1 MKEVNFY
8 TSDGVELNGILYEE
22 NNKPQNKSVIL
33 SVHGMTSNCFKKK
46 CSNSKQSQ
54 RKEIWLFY
62 I

>member
-33 SVHGMTSNCFKKK
+33 SVHGMTSNCSKKR
-46 CSNSKQSQ
+46 NLIILHLIL
-54 RKEIWLFY
+54 EEAT
-62 I
+62 

>member
-33 SVHGMTSNCFKKK
+33 SVHGMTSNCFKKRNIVIANK
-46 CSNSKQSQ
+46 VK
-54 RKEIWLFY
+54 
-62 I
+62 